1 MKKTPLHTVQ
11 QRAGATFVPLFQGQ
25 VADTFG
31 NRAAEYRAA
40 QEGAALLDCSYTGRF
55 LVTGKD
61 ALDLLNRLST
71 NKVDEL
77 PVGTG
82 AGTVLATNKGRV
94 IDLLHIFALENSLLM
109 LTSPQTRQRVA
120 EWIDLYTFLEDVTL
134 EDVTETTAMLT
145 VLGPQAPD
153 VLERVTG
160 VSVTHLSPYDCET
173 VTLHGTAMTLLRAD
187 TTGSPGY
194 ALVVPAAQAESV
206 WSALADPA
214 VGTTPIGESTFN
226 TLRVEAGLPRHR
238 WELSERANPWEVNL
252 REFIHFEKGCYIGQE
267 VILRLNTY
275 NKVQR
280 SLVALTL
287 SSPGAEEGASL
298 RHGDKDVGR
307 VTSVVVHPLSGEHI
321 GLGLVK
327 TSLTAPGTELEAVS
341 NHELTAVK
349 ATVRALPVESLV
361 LSS

>member
-1 MKKTPLHTVQ
+1 MKKTPLYSLQ
-11 QRAGATFVPLFQGQ
+11 QRAGAAFVPLFQWQ

-31 NRAAEYRAA
+31 HRAAEYRAA
-40 QEGAALLDCSYTGRF
+40 QAGAALLDASYNGRF

-77 PVGTG
+77 PLGTG

-94 IDLLHIFALENSLLM
+94 IDLLHIFALEDGLLM
-109 LTSPQTRQRVA
+109 LTSPQTRQRVV
-120 EWIDLYTFLEDVTL
+120 EWIDQYTFLEDVTL
-134 EDVTETTAMLT
+134 EDVTETTAMLS

-160 VSVTHLSPYDCET
+160 VSVTHLGLYEGASFTLQGTTMT
-173 VTLHGTAMTLLRAD
+173 VLR
-187 TTGSPGY
+187 TGPIGLPGY
-194 ALVVPAAQAESV
+194 SLVVSAAQAESV
-206 WSALADPA
+206 WSALAAPA
-214 VGTTPIGESTFN
+214 VGATPIGEGTFN
-226 TLRVEAGLPRHR
+226 ALRVEAGLPRHR
-238 WELSERANPWEVNL
+238 WELSERVNPWEVNL

-280 SLVALTL
+280 SLVALTI
-287 SSPGAEEGASL
+287 SSPGAEEGDSL
-298 RHGDKDVGR
+298 RHGDKDAGR
-307 VTSVVVHPLSGEHI
+307 VTSVVVHPISGEHI
-321 GLGLVK
+321 GLGLVR

-341 NHELTAVK
+341 NRDLPAVK